1 MKTKLFS
8 NDGIDPSHARREPD
22 TIYFPDENTQQEIRY
37 LFTTLKSAQNE
48 KDASGAALNI
58 RNLPYSSD
66 LADLA
71 SDTQGNLLSFD
82 DVRSTCPNFS
92 TPRCHLTESK
102 CFHAYRL
109 SIVCVE

>member
-1 MKTKLFS
+1 MQTKLFS

-82 DVRSTCPNFS
+82 DVSSSYPTLFQLILNYLYLGFLSTGCQ
-92 TPRCHLTESK
+92 
-102 CFHAYRL
+102 
-109 SIVCVE
+109 